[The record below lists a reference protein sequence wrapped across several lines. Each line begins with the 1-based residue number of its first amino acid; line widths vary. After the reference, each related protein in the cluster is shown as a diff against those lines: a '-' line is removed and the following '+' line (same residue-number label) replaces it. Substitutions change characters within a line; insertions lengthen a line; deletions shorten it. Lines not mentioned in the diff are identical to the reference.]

1 MPPKACFTPWV
12 TRVLTALE
20 WPAVAAS
27 MRAVVCFLAEDER
40 PSSVWARAVESC
52 SASVSR
58 VVVAVAALAEERG
71 ESG

>member
-1 MPPKACFTPWV
+1 M
-12 TRVLTALE
+12 
-20 WPAVAAS
+20 AAS